1 MNEQRQQGRGG
12 PWAIGAAYGF
22 YYMAYTASFSF
33 MAVFLKSRSITDAQV
48 GIIYSLMAAVSLVAQ
63 PLLGYL
69 ADSKIPIKW
78 IVLALMG
85 GAIPVGFLVP
95 LAASSFPLA
104 AAAVLALAFF
114 DQSLV
119 TLLDSW
125 TTQAAEKNAR
135 IVYSVA
141 RGTGAFTCAVAGFFV
156 GRAISAWGEGT
167 IFWLHAAFMAPALV
181 AACLFASVPCKNR
194 AGQRQEEGEGHYTFW
209 QAGKALLKNRAFAL
223 LLGGLLL
230 LNIGNRAV
238 VTYLPMLISQFGG
251 TAGDQGM
258 AVTMM
263 SVGVFPF
270 MLLYPKLEKRFSNK
284 KVLFFACVLVVGR
297 SLSFALAGSL
307 QVAIYMQLLEAAALG
322 LYNPALIRYTASVTP
337 QRLRSSAIALSAAVQ
352 VAVCGIVGNA
362 LASLF
367 LAYASL
373 RVMFVVYTA
382 LAAAGLCLVGF
393 SLRQKPAASSP
404 GEGPARA

>member
-1 MNEQRQQGRGG
+1 MNKQRQQGRGG

-48 GIIYSLMAAVSLVAQ
+48 GVIYSLMAAVSLVAQ

-69 ADSKIPIKW
+69 ADSKIPVKW

-85 GAIPVGFLVP
+85 GGIPVGFLVP

-141 RGTGAFTCAVAGFFV
+141 RGIGAFTCAVAGFLV
-156 GRAISAWGEGT
+156 GRAISVWGEGT

-181 AACLFASVPCKNR
+181 AASLFASVPCKNR
-194 AGQRQEEGEGHYTFW
+194 TGQRRGEGHYTFW

-238 VTYLPMLISQFGG
+238 VTYLPMLIGQFGG

-297 SLSFALAGSL
+297 SLSFALASSL

-373 RVMFVVYTA
+373 RIMFIVYTA

-393 SLRQKPAASSP
+393 SLRQKPASDP
-404 GEGPARA
+404 GERPAGA

>member
-104 AAAVLALAFF
+104 AAAVLALALF

-141 RGTGAFTCAVAGFFV
+141 RGTGAFTCAVAGFLV

-181 AACLFASVPCKNR
+181 AAGLFASVPCKNR

-307 QVAIYMQLLEAAALG
+307 QMAIYMQLLEAAALG

-373 RVMFVVYTA
+373 RIMFVVYTA

-393 SLRQKPAASSP
+393 SLRQKPAVSSP
-404 GEGPARA
+404 GGGSAGA

>member
-1 MNEQRQQGRGG
+1 MNKQRQQGRGG

-48 GIIYSLMAAVSLVAQ
+48 GVIYSLMAAVSLVAQ

-69 ADSKIPIKW
+69 ADSKIPVKW

-141 RGTGAFTCAVAGFFV
+141 RGIGAFTCAVAGFLV

-181 AACLFASVPCKNR
+181 AASLFASVPCKNR
-194 AGQRQEEGEGHYTFW
+194 AGQRRGEGHYTFW

-238 VTYLPMLISQFGG
+238 VTYLPMLIGQFGG

-297 SLSFALAGSL
+297 SLSFALANSL

-373 RVMFVVYTA
+373 RIMFIVYTA

-393 SLRQKPAASSP
+393 SLRQKPASDP
-404 GEGPARA
+404 GERPAGA

>member
-1 MNEQRQQGRGG
+1 MNKQRQRGRGG

-48 GIIYSLMAAVSLVAQ
+48 GVIYSLMAAVSLVAQ

-69 ADSKIPIKW
+69 ADSKVPIKW

-95 LAASSFPLA
+95 LATSSFPLA

-141 RGTGAFTCAVAGFFV
+141 RGIGAFTCAVAGFLV

-194 AGQRQEEGEGHYTFW
+194 AGQRQGEGHYTFW

-238 VTYLPMLISQFGG
+238 VTYLPMLIGQFGG

-373 RVMFVVYTA
+373 RIMFVVYTA

-393 SLRQKPAASSP
+393 SLRQKPVSDS
-404 GEGPARA
+404 GERPAGA

>member
-141 RGTGAFTCAVAGFFV
+141 RGTGAFTCAVAGFLV

-181 AACLFASVPCKNR
+181 AAGLFASVPCKNR

-223 LLGGLLL
+223 LMGGLLL

-307 QVAIYMQLLEAAALG
+307 QMAIYMQLLEAAALG

-404 GEGPARA
+404 GEGPAGA

>member
-1 MNEQRQQGRGG
+1 MNKQRQRGRGG

-48 GIIYSLMAAVSLVAQ
+48 GVIYSLMAAVSLVAQ

-69 ADSKIPIKW
+69 ADSKVPIKW

-95 LAASSFPLA
+95 PATSSFPLA

-141 RGTGAFTCAVAGFFV
+141 RGIGAFTCAVAGFLV

-194 AGQRQEEGEGHYTFW
+194 AGQRQGEGHYTFW

-238 VTYLPMLISQFGG
+238 VTYLPMLIGQFGG

-297 SLSFALAGSL
+297 SLSFALANSL

-373 RVMFVVYTA
+373 RIMFVVYTA
-382 LAAAGLCLVGF
+382 LAAAGLCLVGS
-393 SLRQKPAASSP
+393 SLRQKPVSDP
-404 GEGPARA
+404 GERPAGA

>member
-1 MNEQRQQGRGG
+1 MNKQRQQGRGG

-48 GIIYSLMAAVSLVAQ
+48 GVIYSLMAAVSLVAQ

-69 ADSKIPIKW
+69 ADSKIPVKW

-141 RGTGAFTCAVAGFFV
+141 RGIGAFTCAVAGFLV

-181 AACLFASVPCKNR
+181 AASLFASVPCKNR
-194 AGQRQEEGEGHYTFW
+194 AGQRRGEGHYTFW

-238 VTYLPMLISQFGG
+238 VTYLPMLIGQFGG

-297 SLSFALAGSL
+297 SLSFALASSL

-373 RVMFVVYTA
+373 RIMFIVYTA

-393 SLRQKPAASSP
+393 SLRQKPVSDP
-404 GEGPARA
+404 GEHPAGA

>member
-1 MNEQRQQGRGG
+1 MCIRDRQLAQG
-12 PWAIGAAYGF
+12 PF
-22 YYMAYTASFSF
+22 
-33 MAVFLKSRSITDAQV
+33 AVREETRQV
-48 GIIYSLMAAVSLVAQ
+48 GKIRSKIDYQENTAYSVHYPHLGNEAADSAIAETVGSFIDTFLSDLADYRAPSPQERAVLTVDYESYRAGPVVSVVFHIEKMCIRDR

-69 ADSKIPIKW
+69 ADSKVPIKW

-95 LAASSFPLA
+95 PATSSSPLA

-141 RGTGAFTCAVAGFFV
+141 RGIGAFTCAVAGFLV

-194 AGQRQEEGEGHYTFW
+194 AGQRQGEGHYTFW

-238 VTYLPMLISQFGG
+238 VTYLPMLIGQFGG

-258 AVTMM
+258 ADV
-263 SVGVFPF
+263 
-270 MLLYPKLEKRFSNK
+270 YKR
-284 KVLFFACVLVVGR
+284 
-297 SLSFALAGSL
+297 
-307 QVAIYMQLLEAAALG
+307 QVS
-322 LYNPALIRYTASVTP
+322 TVW
-337 QRLRSSAIALSAAVQ
+337 
-352 VAVCGIVGNA
+352 
-362 LASLF
+362 
-367 LAYASL
+367 
-373 RVMFVVYTA
+373 
-382 LAAAGLCLVGF
+382 
-393 SLRQKPAASSP
+393 
-404 GEGPARA
+404 

>member
-1 MNEQRQQGRGG
+1 MNKQRQQGRGG

-48 GIIYSLMAAVSLVAQ
+48 GVVYSLMAAVSLVAQ

-69 ADSKIPIKW
+69 ADSKIPVKW

-141 RGTGAFTCAVAGFFV
+141 RGIGAFTCAVSGFLV

-181 AACLFASVPCKNR
+181 AASLFASVPCKNR
-194 AGQRQEEGEGHYTFW
+194 AGQRRGEGHYTFW

-238 VTYLPMLISQFGG
+238 VTYLPMLIGQFGG

-297 SLSFALAGSL
+297 SLSFALANSL

-373 RVMFVVYTA
+373 RIMFIVYTA

-393 SLRQKPAASSP
+393 SLRQKPASDP
-404 GEGPARA
+404 GERPAGA

>member
-1 MNEQRQQGRGG
+1 MNKQRQRGRGG

-48 GIIYSLMAAVSLVAQ
+48 GVIYSLMAAVSLVAQ

-69 ADSKIPIKW
+69 ADSKVPIKW

-95 LAASSFPLA
+95 PATSSFPLA

-141 RGTGAFTCAVAGFFV
+141 RGIGAFTCAVAGFLV

-194 AGQRQEEGEGHYTFW
+194 AGQRQGEGHYTFW

-238 VTYLPMLISQFGG
+238 VTYLPMLIGQFGG

-373 RVMFVVYTA
+373 RIMFVVYTA

-393 SLRQKPAASSP
+393 SLRQKPVSDP
-404 GEGPARA
+404 GERPAGT

>member
-1 MNEQRQQGRGG
+1 MNKQRQQGRGG

-48 GIIYSLMAAVSLVAQ
+48 GVVYSLMAAVSLVAQ

-69 ADSKIPIKW
+69 ADSKIPVKW

-141 RGTGAFTCAVAGFFV
+141 RGIGAFTCAVAGFLV

-181 AACLFASVPCKNR
+181 AASLFASVPCKNR
-194 AGQRQEEGEGHYTFW
+194 AGQRRGEGHYTFW

-238 VTYLPMLISQFGG
+238 VTYLPMLIGQFGG

-297 SLSFALAGSL
+297 SLSFALANSL

-373 RVMFVVYTA
+373 RIMFIVYTA

-393 SLRQKPAASSP
+393 SLRQKPASDP
-404 GEGPARA
+404 GEHPAGA

>member
-1 MNEQRQQGRGG
+1 MNKQRQQGRGG

-48 GIIYSLMAAVSLVAQ
+48 GVIYSLMAAVSLVAQ

-69 ADSKIPIKW
+69 ADSKIPVKW

-141 RGTGAFTCAVAGFFV
+141 RGIGAFTCAVAGFLV

-181 AACLFASVPCKNR
+181 AASLFASVPCKNR
-194 AGQRQEEGEGHYTFW
+194 AGQRRGEGHYTFW

-238 VTYLPMLISQFGG
+238 VTYLPMLIGQFGG

-297 SLSFALAGSL
+297 SLSFALANSL

-373 RVMFVVYTA
+373 RIMFIVYTA

-393 SLRQKPAASSP
+393 SLRQKPASDP
-404 GEGPARA
+404 GERPVGA